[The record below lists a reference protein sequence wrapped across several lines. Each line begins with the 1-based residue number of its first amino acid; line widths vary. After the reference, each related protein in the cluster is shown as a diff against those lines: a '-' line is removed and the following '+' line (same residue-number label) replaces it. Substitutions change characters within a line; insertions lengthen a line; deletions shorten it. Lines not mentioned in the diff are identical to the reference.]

1 MNKVQILGTITKD
14 IEIRYT
20 QGGVAIA
27 SFGVAYNE
35 KYKGQDGNYVE
46 KAHFFDVTAF
56 GKTAENINKF
66 FHKGSRILIDG
77 KLNHETWKSQDGSNR
92 SKVSIKLENFD
103 FIDRK
108 ADNPQYNNNDDPNK
122 HNIAGGMNKPP
133 QSQYNPYS
141 AGVETPQQTAQ
152 SVPGT
157 QIPLEVDISDEIPF
171 GYIGLSEGGYY
182 AHLI

>member
-108 ADNPQYNNNDDPNK
+108 ADNPQYNNNDT
-122 HNIAGGMNKPP
+122 AQKP
-133 QSQYNPYS
+133 
-141 AGVETPQQTAQ
+141 PQQTAQ

-157 QIPLEVDISDEIPF
+157 QIPLEIMDDEIPF